1 MIYLIDASVY
11 VFRAY
16 YSMPPDMVDGDGYPA
31 HATFGF
37 ARFLGDLIERAQPRY
52 IAVAFDE
59 SLTTSFRNQIY
70 PAYKANRDPAPADLK
85 LQFERCR
92 EFCRH
97 AGIPAFSHAEYEAD
111 DIVGTLM
118 TRCRSEGLRATLVT
132 RDKDYAQLI
141 RAGDVYWDYADNVR
155 YRYDEIEDRFGV
167 APERFADFLALM
179 GDSVDNIKGVPGV
192 GAKTA
197 AALMKEFVSLEEI
210 YDNLDRIADFA
221 GAWRRQARRK
231 AHRASRSSLFRAAP
245 HRDRVQHAAGNR
257 RALDLLRRAARRWG
271 AHGILRPPQFRSD
284 VAPAGRTA
292 RAALAGW
299 PDLFDVARPCCW
311 APFTFPPIDS
321 CPMEPELSSLTVK
334 LPLTRPA

>member
-1 MIYLIDASVY
+1 VIYLIDASVY

-16 YSMPPDMVDGDGYPA
+16 YSMPPDMADRDGNPA

-70 PAYKANRDPAPADLK
+70 PAYKANRDPAPEDLK

-97 AGIPAFSHAEYEAD
+97 AGIPAFAHAEYEAD
-111 DIVGTLM
+111 DIVGSLM
-118 TRCRSEGLRATLVT
+118 TTCRAQGLRATLVT
-132 RDKDYAQLI
+132 RDKDFAQLI
-141 RAGDVYWDYADNVR
+141 RDGDIYWDYTDNAR
-155 YRYDEIEDRFGV
+155 YRYEEIEARFGV

-179 GDSVDNIKGVPGV
+179 GDSVDNIRGVPGV

-210 YDNLDRIADFA
+210 YDNLDLVARIPVRGA
-221 GAWRRQARRK
+221 GKLAAKLVEHREAAFLARRLTEIACNMPLQVAHTELVRRAPDVAALTEFFDRHNFGPMLRRQAERL
-231 AHRASRSSLFRAAP
+231 AS
-245 HRDRVQHAAGNR
+245 
-257 RALDLLRRAARRWG
+257 
-271 AHGILRPPQFRSD
+271 
-284 VAPAGRTA
+284 
-292 RAALAGW
+292 
-299 PDLFDVARPCCW
+299 
-311 APFTFPPIDS
+311 
-321 CPMEPELSSLTVK
+321 
-334 LPLTRPA
+334 LPLAFAA